1 MPHFVPEPLSDN
13 DIEEE
18 VDDLLDQA
26 DSNEDGYVDFVEF
39 SRANLSDQLWDI
51 CRLLAKL
58 W

>member
-1 MPHFVPEPLSDN
+1 MSRFVPEPLSDT

-26 DSNEDGYVDFVEF
+26 DSNEDGFVDFAEF

-51 CRLLAKL
+51 FRLLAKL